1 MGKDLE
7 IMYRTIT
14 IPEYKLRRW
23 INLLGIDG
31 KSTKKSSTKRNGG
44 NIKWKENQSK
54 FTIKLS

>member
-14 IPEYKLRRW
+14 IPEHKLHRW

-31 KSTKKSSTKRNGG
+31 KSTKKVVQKEMEEILNG
-44 NIKWKENQSK
+44 KKTNQNLQSN
-54 FTIKLS
+54 